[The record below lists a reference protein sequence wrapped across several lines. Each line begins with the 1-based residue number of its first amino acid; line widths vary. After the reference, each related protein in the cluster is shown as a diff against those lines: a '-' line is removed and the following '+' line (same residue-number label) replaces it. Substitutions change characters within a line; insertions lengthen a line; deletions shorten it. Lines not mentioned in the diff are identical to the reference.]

1 MTSTCL
7 QVGVHTQQMILLF
20 LSLAVNLVMTFVYPC
35 CSLCIY
41 FCHVLAVDPV
51 LCDCPMA

>member
-7 QVGVHTQQMILLF
+7 EVGVHTQQMILLF